1 MTATELHATRL
12 AEAQARI
19 AAEAARRGPAA
30 AKALSDRMEREAD
43 VAAMIAAVPE
53 RGERRYRWSC
63 AKCAEPMRTAERPPS
78 PQLCARCRPEVLE
91 MFTEP
96 AARAVYGD
104 ESEDDGLP
112 IALPPATTPGLPER
126 VWVVPEFNNPAPSEG
141 IQTDTSPRAPAAAEE
156 RAVTATKEPPA
167 KAAEKKPES
176 NCARC
181 GNPPTPVGRKQTR
194 TLVHVDGQEVCG
206 KCMNKIVAARQRE
219 AGIKPGPTAK
229 AEPKP
234 LVTFACDRCG
244 RKDFPG
250 ERERNGHMAWCGKKR
265 GAVATEPIAARPVS
279 DEEATFTSG
288 TTVPIRAPDLR
299 AFTVRLRGPVPL
311 EIECATVEDAAA
323 FVRLVGA
330 TTGAGVEAR
339 G

>member
-1 MTATELHATRL
+1 MNATELHATRL

-19 AAEAARRGPAA
+19 AAELARRGPAA
-30 AKALSDRMEREAD
+30 AKALSDRMEHEAD

-53 RGERRYRWSC
+53 RIERRYRWSC
-63 AKCAEPMRTAERPPS
+63 AKCAEPMRTAERPPT
-78 PQLCARCRPEVLE
+78 PQLCARCRPERLE
-91 MFTEP
+91 AYTEP
-96 AARAVYGD
+96 ATRPVYGD

-112 IALPPATTPGLPER
+112 IVT
-126 VWVVPEFNNPAPSEG
+126 NNPAPS
-141 IQTDTSPRAPAAAEE
+141 APAEE
-156 RAVTATKEPPA
+156 KPVTATATKEPP

-219 AGIKPGPTAK
+219 AGIKPRPTAK

-250 ERERNGHMAWCGKKR
+250 ERERNGHLAWCGKKR
-265 GAVATEPIAARPVS
+265 GAELRASDLVGVGKPGSVTDRASKGDAAALAELNRPEPWTEPRASRPV
-279 DEEATFTSG
+279 
-288 TTVPIRAPDLR
+288 
-299 AFTVRLRGPVPL
+299 TVRHRGAGL

-330 TTGAGVEAR
+330 TTGAGTEAR